1 MINPA
6 RPSLHCG
13 FIVVEI
19 VDIGSTVVGADSFIR
34 KMVNSLSEMYAGAA
48 ALSVPLIQVG
58 GSFHC
63 SI

>member
-1 MINPA
+1 M
-6 RPSLHCG
+6 
-13 FIVVEI
+13 
-19 VDIGSTVVGADSFIR
+19 DIGSTVVGADSFIR